1 MKCEEDYIFDEK
13 IGLNSNIRCIEMLK
27 FEECMT
33 FKEKLNSNIRCIEIY
48 MHELQDRV
56 RNGWIVTLD
65 VLKCWSI
72 ICSKCGCN
80 VE

>member
-1 MKCEEDYIFDEK
+1 MCEAELGQVILQLNSNIRCIEMRRDYIFDEK

-56 RNGWIVTLD
+56 RNG
-65 VLKCWSI
+65 
-72 ICSKCGCN
+72 
-80 VE
+80 

>member
-1 MKCEEDYIFDEK
+1 MCEAELGQVILQ
-13 IGLNSNIRCIEMLK
+13 LNSNIRCIEMLK

-56 RNGWIVTLD
+56 RNG
-65 VLKCWSI
+65 
-72 ICSKCGCN
+72 
-80 VE
+80 